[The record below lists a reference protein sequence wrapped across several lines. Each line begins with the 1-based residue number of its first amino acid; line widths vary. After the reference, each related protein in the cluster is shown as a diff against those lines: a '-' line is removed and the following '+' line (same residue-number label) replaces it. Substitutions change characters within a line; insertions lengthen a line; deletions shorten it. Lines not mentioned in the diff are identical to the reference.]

1 MRGRAPTSGRP
12 VKWRRIRR
20 LPVTTAG
27 CAEKVRSQFLS
38 LRQLRCS
45 RLFSVRRCWEL
56 SPVLAAISVLDSGL
70 LNGRAR
76 PSTPNGSILSRALDS
91 AYSVR
96 FSKFECFERLM
107 NSDEMGFCKSSRAGK
122 SIRFRNRHIEVRFLP
137 PQPSSPASD
146 PSLQPSPHRPGNPG
160 FFRHSTWS
168 PECRSPNFA
177 RKIAESLQPF
187 PEKIPFC
194 RDYRRRLVR
203 SGLPPESGRRFR

>member
-137 PQPSSPASD
+137 PQPGSLGPEEMALTLAERPANGGLLRTSHRSPGSD
-146 PSLQPSPHRPGNPG
+146 
-160 FFRHSTWS
+160 FRHSRN
-168 PECRSPNFA
+168 EFA
-177 RKIAESLQPF
+177 DSLRQTFEKLPF
-187 PEKIPFC
+187 LGDC
-194 RDYRRRLVR
+194 
-203 SGLPPESGRRFR
+203 GRRQGSICTAWRTRQCN